1 MSTYLPILAQARGT
15 SADIGA
21 QASAFL
27 DLIITPA
34 GFAMVF
40 LGLGVLTLALVS
52 RAGTTLVA
60 SFAVFLLSM
69 MRTDSKWSDNTLIP
83 PLETLRTFS
92 RPLAFALLI
101 VLAMRSLAF
110 VRGTRQV
117 FLVLPAVLFL
127 SYELYYVTMLGAFV
141 DPFRGIFGAICYFAA
156 ITAFVLGLP
165 RLMQDDENPAAF
177 LKIFAIA
184 GLMFIGA
191 NLLQLGGGYY
201 NAVIQGRLTGI
212 SGNAQQFAMTCCIF
226 VIVGCYFFASGANGS
241 WTKWLAGVTLGL
253 LGLFVLWSGSRT
265 GAVCSIVIILAYFRT
280 KLGRLALL
288 GIVGGAAFAGAIAVF
303 GESLEI
309 VERFFRGG
317 DTRSEVWSAAL
328 KDFAN
333 SPIFG
338 QIPRA
343 KDDTL
348 NFTESTYL
356 RTLALMGGIGGA
368 LLLGVLLT
376 WFGFSIRVWRMG
388 RSIPSLGSLSDFV
401 IAGTA
406 FFFVANI
413 GEGLML
419 GVLTVFIPFIY
430 GIFATGA
437 FVLDAGAREI
447 VWREEHGWDDEHD
460 ETSEDDWSPD
470 TEQTTA
476 HPVDAHWAPALP
488 ALSRTAT
495 GGDLN
500 RDFHHDNHRGA

>member
-1 MSTYLPILAQARGT
+1 MPTFLPILAQARGT
-15 SADIGA
+15 SADIGS

-27 DLIITPA
+27 DLIITPT

-40 LGLGVLTLALVS
+40 LGLGVLALALVS

-60 SFAVFLLSM
+60 SFTIFLLSM
-69 MRTDSKWSDNTLIP
+69 MRTESKWSDNTLIP
-83 PLETLRTFS
+83 PLETLRVFS

-101 VLAMRSLAF
+101 VLALRSLAF

-117 FLVLPAVLFL
+117 FLFLPAVLFL
-127 SYELYYVTMLGAFV
+127 AYELYYVTMLGAFV
-141 DPFRGIFGAICYFAA
+141 DPFRGIFGAMCYIATVA
-156 ITAFVLGLP
+156 AFVLGLP
-165 RLMQDDENPAAF
+165 RLLQDDENPDAY

-226 VIVGCYFFASGANGS
+226 VIVGCYFFASGATGS
-241 WTKWLAGVTLGL
+241 WTKWLAGLALGV
-253 LGLFVLWSGSRT
+253 LGLFLLWSGSRT
-265 GAVCSIVIILAYFRT
+265 GAVCSVVIILAYFRT

-328 KDFAN
+328 SDFAR
-333 SPIFG
+333 SPIVG
-338 QIPRA
+338 QIPFA
-343 KDDTL
+343 NDDTL

-368 LLLGVLLT
+368 LLLGLLLS
-376 WFGFSIRVWRMG
+376 WLGFTTRVWRMG
-388 RSIPSLGSLSDFV
+388 RSIPALASLSDVV

-406 FFFVANI
+406 FFMVANI

-430 GIFATGA
+430 AIFATGA
-437 FVLDAGAREI
+437 FVLDAGARHI
-447 VWREEHGWDDEHD
+447 AWRDEQGWDEEHDHAGD
-460 ETSEDDWSPD
+460 DDW
-470 TEQTTA
+470 
-476 HPVDAHWAPALP
+476 
-488 ALSRTAT
+488 
-495 GGDLN
+495 
-500 RDFHHDNHRGA
+500 HDNHESADEYLVGTAWTTDATAVARTSPSLRLKHEGDHNT